1 MKKVI
6 LSLALINSLA
16 YANNDILKNISLQNP
31 DISELMKSANK
42 ELENF
47 DKNNN
52 VFNFDSTSISN
63 ANSELFGG
71 EIKDKNNNTIRKTVG
86 IHNSNS
92 QVEHLRVKLFNE
104 QDGLRIQIK
113 NRAKTYDFSNI
124 KAICSN
130 KSKADYTSNYLEQYS
145 NNNILRFAKNY
156 KTKNI
161 EINNQQKSIL
171 NQRCGKY
178 TEWWYSGSRLGFRIR
193 TDTRL
198 KPCVENVCN
207 EIGSSMKTI
216 IKRQGS
222 GFAGNYYIS
231 CYDTRT
237 VYDTI
242 DLDLDNNANI
252 TLSSDTNFN
261 ASGCICSSKEC
272 NDNYNI
278 ENIKNYIEDALVSA
292 ISSKITISDIK
303 NLSNNEFSIYTT
315 TSTANNNNYSVN
327 KYNITS
333 SSNNKAIKFA
343 IEQEIN
349 NNDDY
354 ADFSKRTRD
363 IEFNNTEEK
372 ELEINMQK
380 MDNQEIISSAN
391 IVGDKLEYSK
401 NSILDNVK
409 VHIPKKVEPLKC
421 LVSYPESNKRIIH
434 DEKVHNQAVKNYSQD
449 ETILKTKECKLIND
463 KPTCV
468 LEKNETLVT
477 DCNSNIDSV
486 SLAKIYATNE
496 IFKQVGSNRKN
507 EEFSDNLR
515 VFKADRFEVV
525 EKQIDKCP
533 SGSIRDIKTHSQGF
547 PMINTF
553 GIPSAYNGQ
562 LINIYDNLRYIEFIG
577 AINYPLPNCLSN
589 IVFTEA
595 FGGLNLL
602 VNKDTAK
609 SIKYDK
615 GLEINQQ
622 RVCCNIQFKKQNI
635 EFPEVL
641 DFKTSD
647 ESKAFCDAK
656 SSYIKSQ
663 YGSTCADYIHNARAT
678 QRVMNA
684 AGSGCNLTYAYDGEK
699 VFKKDKSAHLEAI
712 DAGSATA
719 YRLSGLFGYLGIV
732 APSTGL
738 NRCKMDLNNKQ
749 SGFVTRVADGSC
761 KFIGHDREVIYYNS
775 TPRTYGYNIR
785 IRGFKIKKERLKSYI
800 SYPAYTKHTYR
811 FCCQKS
817 KIANIIMQEAEKQ
830 AKTNKDIGKI
840 DYCDG
845 LTMQQFK
852 LLDFNKMNFDELASD
867 FGIKAS
873 ANLEKI
879 DFEELKKKT
888 ESLKDN
894 SHIDISNID
903 SFKEKK

>member
-42 ELENF
+42 ELEDF

-104 QDGLRIQIK
+104 QNGLRIQIK
-113 NRAKTYDFSNI
+113 NRAKTYNFSNI

-130 KSKADYTSNYLEQYS
+130 KSKTDYTSNYLEQYS

-156 KTKNI
+156 KIKNI
-161 EINNQQKSIL
+161 EIDNQQKSIL
-171 NQRCGKY
+171 NQRCGQFN
-178 TEWWYSGSRLGFRIR
+178 TWWYSHSSFSPSIH
-193 TDTRL
+193 TNPRL

-207 EIGSSMKTI
+207 EFGSSMKTI

-222 GFAGNYYIS
+222 SIAGNYYIS

-278 ENIKNYIEDALVSA
+278 EHIKNYIEDALVSA
-292 ISSKITISDIK
+292 VSSKITISDIK
-303 NLSNNEFSIYTT
+303 NLTNNEFSIYTT

-333 SSNNKAIKFA
+333 SSNNNAIKLA

-349 NNDDY
+349 SNDDY
-354 ADFSKRTRD
+354 ADFSKRTRE

-372 ELEINMQK
+372 ELETSMQK
-380 MDNQEIISSAN
+380 MDNQEIISSSN
-391 IVGDKLEYSK
+391 IIGDKLEYSK

-409 VHIPKKVEPLKC
+409 VFVPKKIEPLKC
-421 LVSYPESNKRIIH
+421 LVSYPENNKRIIH
-434 DEKVHNQAVKNYSQD
+434 DEKVHSQAVKNYSQD
-449 ETILKTKECKLIND
+449 ETILKTKACKLIND

-507 EEFSDNLR
+507 EEISDNLR

-533 SGSIRDIKTHSQGF
+533 ARSIGKIQTHSQGF
-547 PMINTF
+547 PHVF
-553 GIPSAYNGQ
+553 
-562 LINIYDNLRYIEFIG
+562 FG
-577 AINYPLPNCLSN
+577 AISPKDGKPIAAWDFARYTALVTGLSPQCLSDLM
-589 IVFTEA
+589 FEEA
-595 FGGLNLL
+595 FGGTNIFIT
-602 VNKDTAK
+602 KKTAK
-609 SIKYDK
+609 SIQYDE
-615 GLEINQQ
+615 GLEMNQQ
-622 RVCCNIQFKKQNI
+622 KVCCNIQFKKQNI

-656 SSYIKSQ
+656 SSYIKSK

-712 DAGSATA
+712 DFGSGRA
-719 YRLSGLFGYLGIV
+719 YWLSGLPGFALI
-732 APSTGL
+732 ASPNTRL
-738 NRCKMDLNNKQ
+738 NDCKQTLSNEQ
-749 SGFVTRVADGSC
+749 SGFVTRIADGSC
-761 KFIGHDREVIYYNS
+761 KFVGHDREVIYYNS
-775 TPRTYGYNIR
+775 TPKKYGFNIS
-785 IRGFKIKKERLKSYI
+785 IHHFKPKKHWKYSYI
-800 SYPAYTKHTYR
+800 SFPSHTKHTYR

-830 AKTNKDIGKI
+830 AKTNKDIGKV